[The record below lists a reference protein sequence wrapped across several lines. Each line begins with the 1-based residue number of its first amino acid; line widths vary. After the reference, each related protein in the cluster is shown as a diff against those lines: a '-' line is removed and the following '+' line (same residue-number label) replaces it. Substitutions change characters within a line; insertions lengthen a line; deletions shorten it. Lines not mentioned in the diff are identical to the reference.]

1 VKVHDEGAKQ
11 VPTQEVIMT
20 NIRLRIEDAI
30 PTVGFGSVGTSL
42 FAGAGPMSGRG
53 SSTSTTT
60 VAYRMAPVTAAMV
73 ETI

>member
-53 SSTSTTT
+53 SSTTT